1 MAQSTALTIC
11 GLVYSPGIGQ
21 ELVRLHNS
29 EIDEL
34 VYFASDRE
42 FCTYLEQ
49 RRHNVACLILEWGED
64 TPQIITYLH
73 HSATLLPAI
82 LVFPAEYTPP
92 PPGPHYHIAEILLAV
107 DDLHQLNQRIEDAI
121 TGFVKLCPG
130 CAVPP
135 HVMFRMPA
143 LRNNDT
149 VDPQHRLSQKLK
161 ERLGYLGVYY
171 KRDTQFFFRRMSSAE
186 KRKLLDELRAIYR
199 TIILEY
205 FNAESKTNE
214 HIDEFVS
221 KAFFADISVSQVLEL
236 HVELMD
242 NFAKQLKLEGRS
254 EDILLDYRLTL
265 IDVIAHLCEMYRRSI
280 PREV

>member
-11 GLVYSPGIGQ
+11 GLVYSPAIGQ
-21 ELVRLHNS
+21 ELVRLHKS
-29 EIDEL
+29 DIDEL
-34 VYFASDRE
+34 VYFSNERE

-49 RRHNVACLILEWGED
+49 RRNSIACLILEWGED

-82 LVFPAEYTPP
+82 LIFPAAPSPP
-92 PPGPHYHIAEILLAV
+92 PPGPHYHVAEVILTTEH
-107 DDLHQLNQRIEDAI
+107 LHQLNQQIEEAI
-121 TGFVKLCPG
+121 AEFVKLCPG

-143 LRNNDT
+143 LKESSN

-171 KRDTQFFFRRMSSAE
+171 KRDTAFFFRRMSAAD
-186 KRKLLDELRAIYR
+186 KRKLLDELRSIYR
-199 TIILEY
+199 TIVLEY
-205 FNAESKTNE
+205 FNTDAKVNE

-221 KAFFADISVSQVLEL
+221 KAFFADISVAQVLEI

-242 NFAKQLKLEGRS
+242 NFSKQLKLEGRS
-254 EDILLDYRLTL
+254 EDVLLDYRLTL

>member
-1 MAQSTALTIC
+1 MAQPTALTIC
-11 GLVYSPGIGQ
+11 GLVSSPEVGQ
-21 ELVRLHNS
+21 ELVRLHHPS
-29 EIDEL
+29 IDEV
-34 VYFASDRE
+34 VYFASDTE
-42 FCTYLEQ
+42 FCTYLEAH
-49 RRHNVACLILEWGED
+49 RHSVVCLILEWD
-64 TPQIITYLH
+64 DTTPQIISYLH

-82 LVFPAEYTPP
+82 LVFPDQGNSPP
-92 PPGPHYHIAEILLAV
+92 AGPHYHIAEVALSV
-107 DDLHQLNQRIEDAI
+107 SELHRLNQALEEAI
-121 TGFVKLCPG
+121 TAFVKLCPN
-130 CAVPP
+130 CAVVP

-143 LRNNDT
+143 LKGNDL
-149 VDPQHRLSQKLK
+149 DPQHRLLQKLK

-171 KRDTQFFFRRMSSAE
+171 KRDTQFFFRRMSSTE
-186 KRKLLDELRAIYR
+186 KRRLLDELRAIYR
-199 TIILEY
+199 TIVLEY
-205 FNAESKTNE
+205 FNAEAKTNE
-214 HIDEFVS
+214 HIDEFVT

>member
-11 GLVYSPGIGQ
+11 GLVYSPAIGQ

-29 EIDEL
+29 DIDEL
-34 VYFASDRE
+34 VYFSSERE
-42 FCTYLEQ
+42 FCNYLEE
-49 RRHNVACLILEWGED
+49 RRNSVACLILEWGES

-82 LVFPAEYTPP
+82 LIFPAAPSPP
-92 PPGPHYHIAEILLAV
+92 PLGPHYHIAEVILTT
-107 DDLHQLNQRIEDAI
+107 DHLHQLNHQIEEAI

-143 LRNNDT
+143 LKDSGNL
-149 VDPQHRLSQKLK
+149 DPQHRLSQKLK

-171 KRDTQFFFRRMSSAE
+171 KRDTAFFFRRMSAAD
-186 KRKLLDELRAIYR
+186 KRKLLDELRSIYR
-199 TIILEY
+199 TIVLEY
-205 FNAESKTNE
+205 FNTNTKVNE

-221 KAFFADISVSQVLEL
+221 KAFFADISVSQVLEI

-242 NFAKQLKLEGRS
+242 NFSKQLKLEGRS

>member
-11 GLVYSPGIGQ
+11 GLVYSPAIGQ

-29 EIDEL
+29 DIDEL
-34 VYFASDRE
+34 VYFSNERE

-49 RRHNVACLILEWGED
+49 RRNSIACLILEWGEG

-82 LVFPAEYTPP
+82 LIFPATLSPP
-92 PPGPHYHIAEILLAV
+92 PLGPHYHVAEVILTT
-107 DDLHQLNQRIEDAI
+107 DHLHQLNQQIEEAI

-143 LRNNDT
+143 LKESSN

-171 KRDTQFFFRRMSSAE
+171 KRDTAFFFRRMSAAD
-186 KRKLLDELRAIYR
+186 KRKLLDELRSIYR
-199 TIILEY
+199 TIVLEY
-205 FNAESKTNE
+205 FNADAKVNE

-221 KAFFADISVSQVLEL
+221 KAFFADISVSQVLEI

-242 NFAKQLKLEGRS
+242 NFSKQLKLEGRS

>member
-1 MAQSTALTIC
+1 VAQSTALTIC
-11 GLVYSPGIGQ
+11 GLVYSPTIAQ
-21 ELVRLHNS
+21 ELVRFHNS
-29 EIDEL
+29 GIDEL
-34 VYFASDRE
+34 VYFANDAE

-49 RRHNVACLILEWGED
+49 HRHSVACLILEWAE
-64 TPQIITYLH
+64 TTAQIIKYLH
-73 HSATLLPAI
+73 HSATLLPAVI
-82 LVFPAEYTPP
+82 VFPEQGASLPV
-92 PPGPHYHIAEILLAV
+92 GPHYHVAEILLSAV
-107 DDLHQLNQRIEDAI
+107 ELHRLNQVIEEAI
-121 TGFVKLCPG
+121 TAFVKLCPG

-143 LRNNDT
+143 LQDSSGQ
-149 VDPQHRLSQKLK
+149 DPQHRLSQKLK

-171 KRDTQFFFRRMSSAE
+171 KRDTQFFFRRMSSTE
-186 KRKLLDELRAIYR
+186 KRRLLDELRAIYR

-205 FNAESKTNE
+205 FSAEAKTNE

-221 KAFFADISVSQVLEL
+221 KAFFADISVSQVIEL

-242 NFAKQLKLEGRS
+242 SFAKQLKLEGRS